1 MKNLISLFV
10 KYPFYAKI
18 FIVSVVLL
26 GGFSFM
32 SMNKSYFPISPSKSI
47 SISVS
52 YQGATPKEMEE
63 GVVTLVEN
71 ALRGIPGIKEH
82 SSYSQE
88 NYAGVSVT
96 TKNGYD
102 IDQVVFD
109 IKNAVDGISNFP
121 SGAEQARVVKTRTTT
136 PAFFFSLKG
145 NYDDP
150 LRLKVEAQRVEDEI
164 IASGAASQLFIRG
177 VPSRL
182 EISVEVDEDEL
193 QKYKITTDQIK
204 NAIVNYNKDI
214 YGGKIQNDREQV
226 KINLRNRS
234 VEVADIE
241 NIVVLSNSNG
251 SILRIKD
258 LGKVVKQFED
268 TPSESYLDGERN
280 IFFRI
285 MNLKEENLGVT
296 SDYLNQYI
304 LDYNKTH
311 TDTELVVIR
320 DMNKTLSGS
329 MNILYGNGLMGIAL
343 VVIAL
348 SLFLSIRTSF
358 WVAWSIPMSFLCMAI
373 VANLMGISINMIS
386 TFGMILVIGIV
397 VDDGIVIGENIYSH
411 FERGASPRIAAIK
424 GALEVVP
431 SIIVSVLTTIVAF
444 TPILFIEGNLEM
456 MYEMAV
462 IVILCL
468 SFSMVE
474 AILILPGHL
483 ANAKTLTKA
492 KSTTIVGKI
501 VGAVDKGIKFVA
513 DRIYVP
519 YIRWA
524 VGKKVIVIAIV
535 AGMFI
540 VTYGLFAG
548 GVVGFVFFP
557 STNSESFAIDLAM
570 KPGTSKEETLKV
582 LDEMAHKARV
592 ADTLL
597 AKETGEDLFI
607 ININTAT
614 GRSFQGS
621 EIGEHAGDIDVYI
634 RNLDQSKVSSD
645 DVQRKVA
652 EVIGAMPHAYKSAV
666 GASSRWGA
674 PVSISLFNRNSEEL
688 FEASEDLK
696 QELSKQ
702 EALYNIIDNNQLGN
716 KEVLVKLKPLA
727 YSLGLNPQ
735 SIMTQIRGGFYG
747 SLAQRIQ
754 DGRDEVWFYVRYP
767 EEGRKNLSDLKNLKI
782 RVGDGEYP
790 LDLLCEFENQRSVT
804 KINHYNGKKELRVEA
819 FMKDTKASITPI
831 FSEIEGTILPRL
843 MAKYPSLTYELQGQ
857 YKSSSEDAQT
867 IAVYFSIAFLIMA
880 LILFGY
886 LRSFSQGFIILLMIP
901 LSFMAAIWGHILE
914 NTTVSMMSIWG
925 MVALSGTIINNAVV
939 YISRYNDSLR
949 EGKAVVEAIIDAG
962 RNRLRP
968 ILLTSATTTI
978 GLFPLIRETSSD
990 AKFVL
995 PLAIS
1000 LGYGILI
1007 GTVFVLLFFPVLI
1020 KCVNTFA
1027 LLKARLMGNK
1037 EATAESVE
1045 VAIRDHEISLLV
1057 DAELN
1062 QSDKLIQE

>member
-10 KYPFYAKI
+10 KYPFYSKI
-18 FIVSVVLL
+18 FIVSIIIL

-32 SMNKSYFPISPSKSI
+32 SMNKTYYPISSSKNI

-63 GVVTLVEN
+63 GVVTLIEN
-71 ALRGIPGIKEH
+71 SLRGIPGIKEYN
-82 SSYSQE
+82 STSQE
-88 NYAGVSVT
+88 NYANVYVKI
-96 TKNGYD
+96 KNGYD
-102 IDQVVFD
+102 IDQLVFD
-109 IKNAVDGISNFP
+109 IKNAVDAISNFP
-121 SGAEQARVVKTRTTT
+121 AGAEQPRVVKTRTMM

-150 LRLKVEAQRVEDEI
+150 LRLKVEAQRIEDEI
-164 IASGAASQLFIRG
+164 IASGALSQVYVRG

-182 EISVEVDEDEL
+182 EMSIEVDEVEL
-193 QKYKITTDQIK
+193 QKYNVTTNQIK
-204 NAIVNYNKDI
+204 NAIISYNKDI
-214 YGGKIQNDREQV
+214 YGGKIQNDREQI

-234 VEVADIE
+234 IHVKDIE
-241 NIVVLSNSNG
+241 NIVVLSNDNG
-251 SILRIKD
+251 SIIRIKD
-258 LGKVVKQFED
+258 LGKVIKQFED
-268 TPSESYLDGERN
+268 TPSESYLDGDRN

-296 SDYLNQYI
+296 SDYLKQYI
-304 LDYNKTH
+304 LDYNEKNS
-311 TDTELVVIR
+311 DTELVIIR

-343 VVIAL
+343 VVVAL

-358 WVAWSIPMSFLCMAI
+358 WVAWSIPMSFLGMAV

-411 FERGASPRIAAIK
+411 FEKGASPRIAAIN

-462 IVILCL
+462 IVMLCL
-468 SFSMVE
+468 TFSVIE

-483 ANAKTLTKA
+483 SSAKTLTKA
-492 KSTTIVGKI
+492 KSTNIVGKI
-501 VGAVDKGIKFVA
+501 VNVVDKGIKFVA

-524 VGKKVIVIAIV
+524 VDKKTIVISIV
-535 AGMFI
+535 FAMFI
-540 VTYGLFAG
+540 ITYGLFAG
-548 GVVGFVFFP
+548 DKVGFVFFP
-557 STNSESFAIDLAM
+557 STNAESFAVDLAM
-570 KPGTSKEETLKV
+570 KPGTSKERTLEV
-582 LDEMAHKARV
+582 LNEMAHKARV

-597 AKETGEDLFI
+597 AKETGEKLFI
-607 ININTAT
+607 LNINTAT

-621 EIGEHAGDIDVYI
+621 EIGEHAGDMDIYI
-634 RNLDQSKVSSD
+634 RNLDDSKISSD
-645 DVQRKVA
+645 QVQRKVA
-652 EVIGAMPHAYKSAV
+652 EIIGPMPHAYKSAV

-674 PVSISLFNRNSEEL
+674 PVSISLFNRDGEKL
-688 FEASEDLK
+688 FAASEDLK
-696 QELSKQ
+696 NELRKR
-702 EALYNIIDNNQLGN
+702 EALYNIVDNNQLGN
-716 KEVLVKLKPLA
+716 KEVLVELKPLA

-735 SIMTQIRGGFYG
+735 SIMDQIRGGFYG
-747 SLAQRIQ
+747 SLAQRVQ

-767 EEGRKNLSDLKNLKI
+767 EDGRKNLSDLKSLKI

-790 LDLLCEFENQRSVT
+790 LDLLCEFESQRSVT
-804 KINHYNGKKELRVEA
+804 KINHYNGKRELRVEA

-831 FSEIEGTILPRL
+831 FSDIQETILPAL
-843 MAKYPSLTYELQGQ
+843 MSKYSGLTYELQGQ
-857 YKSSSEDAQT
+857 YKSSSEDASI
-867 IAVYFSIAFLIMA
+867 IAVYFSIAFLIIS
-880 LILFGY
+880 LILFAY
-886 LRSFSQGFIILLMIP
+886 LRSFSQGFIILLMVP
-901 LSFMAAIWGHILE
+901 LSFMAAIWGHIIE
-914 NTTVSMMSIWG
+914 DTTISMMSIWG

-939 YISRYNDSLR
+939 YISRYNDALL
-949 EGKAVVEAIIDAG
+949 EGKEVVEAIVDAG

-990 AKFVL
+990 AAFVL

-1007 GTVFVLLFFPVLI
+1007 GTIFVLFLFPILI
-1020 KCVNTFA
+1020 KCVNTLA
-1027 LLKARLMGNK
+1027 LLKARVMGDKN
-1037 EATAESVE
+1037 ATAESVE
-1045 VAIRDHEISLLV
+1045 IAVRDQKISMQV
-1057 DAELN
+1057 DKELDEYN
-1062 QSDKLIQE
+1062 KKNI